1 MTSRSI
7 HIDDDGTLLTL
18 PSGIS
23 QERSGANTEYLLS
36 TRPTGQSRG
45 LFCFITILLSAVIG
59 VLSAIVLQPV
69 LLSVVPTTHEQYVLV
84 LKTFP
89 FLLCAASIY
98 GAYKYIRKNQFSRY
112 TGRHYFFSMLSS
124 LFSMILLIIWL
135 SVGIFAFVFLIAL
148 IVFIIGMRTIKMFF
162 RGF

>member
-23 QERSGANTEYLLS
+23 QERPGANAEYLLS

-45 LFCFITILLSAVIG
+45 LFCFITILISALIG
-59 VLSAIVLQPV
+59 VLSAIALQPV
-69 LLSVVPTTHEQYVLV
+69 LLSVVPTTQEQYVLI
-84 LKTFP
+84 LKAFP
-89 FLLCAASIY
+89 FLLCVASVY

-112 TGRHYFFSMLSS
+112 TGRHYFFSMLNS

-135 SVGIFAFVFLIAL
+135 SVGMFAFVFLIAL